1 MSLRCFRRHG
11 SCIGWSTC
19 SRCVPNSGW
28 RGKSLPCTG
37 QLALSISECL
47 TGRLKPPLQL
57 CNLPVAGGQVVCCPR
72 QLSLKLSPL
81 LGCLALEFSLLS
93 CQALPL
99 RTKVGKI
106 RLSGCLRV
114 THLLETLLNL
124 RELCS
129 PR

>member
-1 MSLRCFRRHG
+1 LLTCF
-11 SCIGWSTC
+11 S
-19 SRCVPNSGW
+19 
-28 RGKSLPCTG
+28 K
-37 QLALSISECL
+37 LALSISEGL

-57 CNLPVAGGQVVCCPR
+57 CNLPGADGQVVCCPR

-93 CQALPL
+93 RQALPF

-106 RLSGCLRV
+106 RLSGCLRL
-114 THLLETLLNL
+114 TRLLEARLNL
-124 RELCS
+124 GKLCS